1 MSPPPNRAEQATR
14 EEGRASGPAL
24 SSRHLPA
31 ELVANEELHR
41 PTPGVLLLAA
51 LFIGAGVLHFV
62 SPEPFDRIVPP
73 GLPLTART
81 ATLLSGAAEL
91 AGGLGLL
98 HPATRPA
105 ARLGLLAL
113 LVAVF
118 PANVYMA
125 QQAERFEPLPAW
137 GLWARLPLQPLLMWA
152 VWRAGRRRVQTHGR
166 APPGP

>member
-14 EEGRASGPAL
+14 GEGRALGPAL

-31 ELVANEELHR
+31 GPLENEELHR

-51 LFIGAGVLHFV
+51 LFIGAGILHFV
-62 SPEPFDRIVPP
+62 RPEPFDRIVPP

-81 ATLLSGAAEL
+81 ATLLSGAAEM

-98 HPATRPA
+98 HPATRPV

-113 LVAVF
+113 LIAVF
-118 PANVYMA
+118 PANIYMA
-125 QQAERFEPLPAW
+125 QHAERFRPLPEW
-137 GLWARLPLQPLLMWA
+137 SLWARLPLQPLLMGA
-152 VWRAGRRRVQTHGR
+152 VWWAGRRRVQTHVE

>member
-1 MSPPPNRAEQATR
+1 M
-14 EEGRASGPAL
+14 
-24 SSRHLPA
+24 
-31 ELVANEELHR
+31 
-41 PTPGVLLLAA
+41 LLLAA
-51 LFIGAGVLHFV
+51 LFIGAGVLHCV
-62 SPEPFDRIVPP
+62 RPEVFDRIVPP

-81 ATLLSGAAEL
+81 ATLLSGAAEI

-113 LVAVF
+113 LAAVF

-137 GLWARLPLQPLLMWA
+137 SLWARLPLQPLLMWA
-152 VWRAGRRRVQTHGR
+152 VWRAARRRVQMHGK